1 MTRSANYKAKS
12 LYIGAMEP
20 KKLESYLDLYHAA
33 ARPALYS
40 APWWLD
46 ATCGGG
52 GWDTVFQYDDA
63 GSMIAALPYGHTR
76 IRGLS
81 AVITPPFTQWV
92 SALQKNAE
100 QQPDLPY
107 LLSKLPRASIMD
119 LSIKPDG
126 SQPLITTALKYSYI
140 IPTDVHPD
148 QIRSGYNEGLRRNI
162 RQAEKE
168 YLINSSDDIKV
179 FLSLC
184 QQSYS
189 AQKLNPPKWLDRVV
203 PDIFKELISRKCG
216 NLTIAGWKGK
226 PIAGILTAWDQD
238 TCYYLAGGRTSDNE
252 GASAH
257 ALLLDQ
263 AIHSA
268 RVRGLSFDFE
278 GSMHP
283 GIANFFQSF
292 GAIPMAYWNMRRY
305 HGLGRLWALIQ

>member
-1 MTRSANYKAKS
+1 MTRSANYKDKS

-20 KKLESYLDLYHAA
+20 KKLESYLTLYHAVG
-33 ARPALYS
+33 RPVLYS

-46 ATCGGG
+46 ATCGTG
-52 GWDTVFQYDDA
+52 GWDAVFQYDDSGA
-63 GSMIAALPYGHTR
+63 AISALPYGQHR

-92 SALQKNAE
+92 SALQKNAD
-100 QQPDLPY
+100 QPPDIEY
-107 LLSKLPRASIMD
+107 LFSKLPRASIMD
-119 LSIKPDG
+119 LSIKPD
-126 SQPLITTALKYSYI
+126 SAQPLIAAALKYSYI
-140 IPTDVHPD
+140 IPADVPPD

-168 YLINSSDDIKV
+168 YQISSSDDIEV

-203 PDIFKELISRKCG
+203 SDVFKELISRECG
-216 NLTIAGWKGK
+216 NLTIASYKDK
-226 PIAGILTAWDQD
+226 PIAGIMTARDQD
-238 TCYYLAGGRTSDNE
+238 TCYYLAGGRISDDE

-263 AIHSA
+263 AVYSA
-268 RVRGLSFDFE
+268 RLAELSFDFE

-283 GIANFFQSF
+283 GIANFFHSF
-292 GAIPMAYWNMRRY
+292 GAIPMAYWNMRKY
-305 HGLGRLWALIQ
+305 HGLGRLWALLQ